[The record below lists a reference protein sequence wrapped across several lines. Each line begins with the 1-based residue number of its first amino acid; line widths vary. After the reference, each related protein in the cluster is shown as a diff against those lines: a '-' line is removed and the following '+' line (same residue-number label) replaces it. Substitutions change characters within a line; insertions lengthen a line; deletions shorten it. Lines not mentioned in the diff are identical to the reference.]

1 MPYLRDG
8 KCVYKK
14 NEDGSRGELVKC
26 HDSEDAAQE
35 HLAALVANVEDAK
48 SAGEFR
54 VAFGDAVKSLGN
66 GRVGGYLVM
75 YGSADQPDLEGE
87 YFTKDTDFGLDW
99 FDSRPVL
106 YHHGLDKSLKG
117 TRIGKI
123 DTLKQDDIGVWV
135 EAQLDLRNQYVSA
148 IMQLVEKGVLGWSS
162 GTLPQLVH
170 TENGQ
175 IKVWPI
181 VEGSN
186 TPTPAEPRLSVVPL
200 KSLLTIPQPEGLAT
214 AAQGNDEQDTGDAT
228 KAGEP
233 PHDAE
238 APVTEAQAD
247 AAPPIQPDN
256 LAGGKLQIAPPP
268 ADGPGRNPAPADAG
282 DNSGDNLPMDA
293 KHLVLLAINKTLE
306 ALKVSNVDEAE
317 INTLAESVLQ
327 HAQQGQPEPQPGQ
340 NGTPPG
346 AMAVDPDAIA
356 KAAMDVVKNY
366 LAERDVEQAVK
377 KAATDAAN
385 KPASPVPT
393 GVNTTPQAQV
403 YTKYHDLDA
412 DDMAFLASIR
422 QAMGKSIGTDQFARE
437 LADKALK
444 KSDRYRFL
452 EKDKDGQPQAI
463 KALKMI
469 QDGMKANEL
478 MHTTQT
484 DFGLEWI
491 PDLWSNQLWET
502 VRFENRILSL
512 MDVIDMPQDD
522 YVLPVEDQD
531 PTVYRVAETTD
542 DSQFD
547 PAASPVTMSKIG
559 TDNVTLHAEKLGI
572 RAGFS
577 AEQDEDSIIRV
588 LPHFRK
594 KLLRAM
600 EDAIEYDILHADNT
614 IAVNPSGNI
623 NRYDAATQAADPDHW
638 LLGFDGIAHLPLV
651 DDTTLLVNQGGA
663 APDLTMM
670 RALRRRLAP
679 VFQSRLD
686 DLVYVVEPVTGTAL
700 IDIDEVL
707 TVDKFGAQA
716 TVKTGQLGAL
726 DSIPIVVSGQF
737 LQSDNEDGKISNTAN
752 NNTFGRV
759 LLFHKPSWRVGFR
772 RRVKLE
778 VVRFP
783 LADASQLV
791 AFCRLAMVR
800 KDDDAAALAWNIGL

>member
-75 YGSADQPDLEGE
+75 YGSADQTDLEGE

-99 FDSRPVL
+99 FDSRPAL
-106 YHHGLDKSLKG
+106 YHHGLDKSIKG

-135 EAQLDLRNQYVSA
+135 EAQLDLRNQYVRA

-181 VEGSN
+181 VEGSA

-200 KSLLTIPQPEGLAT
+200 KSLLDIPQPEGLAT
-214 AAQGNDEQDTGDAT
+214 AVQGNDEQDTGDAT

-256 LAGGKLQIAPPP
+256 LAGGKLQTAPPP

-306 ALKVSNVDEAE
+306 AWGVSNVDEAE

-346 AMAVDPDAIA
+346 TMAVDPDAIA

-377 KAATDAAN
+377 KAAADAAN

-393 GVNTTPQAQV
+393 GVNTTPQVQV
-403 YTKYHDLDA
+403 FTKYHDLDA

-422 QAMGKSIGTDQFARE
+422 QAMGKSIGTDQFVRE

-469 QDGMKANEL
+469 QDGMKADEL
-478 MHTTQT
+478 MHTTQVG
-484 DFGLEWI
+484 FGAEWI

-547 PAASPVTMSKIG
+547 PAQSPVTMSKIG

-614 IAVNPSGNI
+614 IAGNPSGNI
-623 NRYDAATQAADPDHW
+623 NRYDAATLVTDQDHW

-651 DDTTLLVNQGGA
+651 EDTSLLVNQGGA
-663 APDLTMM
+663 APDLAMM

-679 VFQSRLD
+679 VFQARLD

-737 LQSDNEDGKISNTAN
+737 LQSDNVDGKISDTAA

-800 KDDDAAALAWNIGL
+800 KDDGAAALAWNIGL